1 MQDYSESLGYFVVD
15 DDDGFDFAF
24 VSFCKISKTSNGIL
38 LERKNHWWILS
49 KKNINE
55 YLSSMTQSFVS
66 CDLEYA

>member
-1 MQDYSESLGYFVVD
+1 MWDYSESLGYFVV

-24 VSFCKISKTSNGIL
+24 VSFCKISKTVHGVH

-55 YLSSMTQSFVS
+55 YLSSMTQCFVS
-66 CDLEYA
+66 SDIEYP

>member
-1 MQDYSESLGYFVVD
+1 MWDYSESLGYFVV

-24 VSFCKISKTSNGIL
+24 VSFCKISKTLNGVH

-49 KKNINE
+49 KKNINK